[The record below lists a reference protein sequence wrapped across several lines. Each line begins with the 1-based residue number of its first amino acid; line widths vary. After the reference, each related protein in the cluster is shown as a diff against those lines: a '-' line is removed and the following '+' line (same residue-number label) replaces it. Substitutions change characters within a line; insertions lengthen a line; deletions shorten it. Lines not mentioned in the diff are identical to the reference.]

1 MGSQGQEDNFQDAGT
16 GGDEIP
22 EFTGSDVVDRN
33 TRVISLNLFE
43 ILQNPDAPQ
52 WDSGSVLLNDG
63 YLFQLWSYISPAPEN
78 RENESLEDFTARQ
91 RLARTA
97 RLNLL
102 ANRARRTRDALKAYE
117 EANPPVLL
125 WKYNMVIL
133 STKARG
139 AFYNY
144 DTDISM
150 HRASLQ

>member
-22 EFTGSDVVDRN
+22 KFTGSDVVDRN

-52 WDSGSVLLNDG
+52 WDFGSVLLNDG
-63 YLFQLWSYISPAPEN
+63 YLFQLWSDIFPAPEN

-117 EANPPVLL
+117 EANPPRPPLEIQ
-125 WKYNMVIL
+125 YGY
-133 STKARG
+133 S
-139 AFYNY
+139 
-144 DTDISM
+144 
-150 HRASLQ
+150 